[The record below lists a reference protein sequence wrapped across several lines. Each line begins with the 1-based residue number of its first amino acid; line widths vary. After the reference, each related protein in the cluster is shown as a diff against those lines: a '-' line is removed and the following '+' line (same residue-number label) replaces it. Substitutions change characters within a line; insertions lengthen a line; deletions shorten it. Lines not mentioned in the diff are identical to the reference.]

1 LNKVNN
7 YKSII
12 KQIKKLNRIN
22 IGIEIKIRD
31 VRNSTSSEVGKWIK
45 SIKDINKFCKLNDN
59 QLIISSGA
67 EMNYETIS
75 GNTFDSLLRICD
87 IDPNTYWCD
96 LEKWIDIKS
105 GVYFGAT

>member
-1 LNKVNN
+1 MTQLNN
-7 YKSII
+7 YKTII
-12 KQIKKLNRIN
+12 KQLKKLNRIN

-31 VRNSTSSEVGKWIK
+31 IRNSTSCDVGKWIK

-67 EMNYETIS
+67 ELNYETIS
-75 GNTFDSLLRICD
+75 GKTFDSLLGICD
-87 IDPNTYWCD
+87 IDPNTYWTD

-105 GVYFGAT
+105 GVYFGTS